1 MLEIKNITVRYK
13 NSDKPAV
20 ENFSLNIKQGEICCL
35 VGESGSGKTSVIRAV
50 LGNLPGQG
58 TVTQGDILFEGQSL
72 LDNTGNDWRRIR
84 GTEISMIFQ
93 DSGAMM
99 NPVRTIGSQFVEYI
113 REHGAYTRREA
124 WKKGV
129 QMLKNVRLP
138 DGEHI
143 MNRYPFQLS
152 GGMKQR
158 VGIAFAMFFRPK
170 LLLADE
176 PTSALD
182 VTTQAQIV
190 GEMMKLREDYGT
202 GIIMITHNLAL
213 AAYMSDRILIMKDG
227 RVTDSGNRDHI
238 LHHSQADYT
247 KNLLAAVP
255 PAGGSY
261 HV

>member
-50 LGNLPGQG
+50 LGNLPVQG

-113 REHGAYTRREA
+113 RAHGAYTRREA

>member
-113 REHGAYTRREA
+113 RAHGAYTRREA

-247 KNLLAAVP
+247 KKLLAAVP

>member
-113 REHGAYTRREA
+113 RAHGAYTRREA

-170 LLLADE
+170 LMLADE

-247 KNLLAAVP
+247 KKLLAAVP

>member
-1 MLEIKNITVRYK
+1 MLNIHNITVQYNK
-13 NSDKPAV
+13 SDKPAV
-20 ENFSLNIKQGEICCL
+20 ENFSLHIKQGEICCL

-50 LGNLPGQG
+50 QGNLPGQG

-72 LDNTGNDWRRIR
+72 LNYTVNDWQKIR

-99 NPVRTIGSQFVEYI
+99 NPIRTIGSQFVEYI
-113 REHGAYTRREA
+113 RAHGAYTKSEA
-124 WKKGV
+124 WEKGV
-129 QMLKNVRLP
+129 QMLESVRLP

-143 MNRYPFQLS
+143 MNSYPFQLS
-152 GGMKQR
+152 GGMRQR
-158 VGIAFAMFFRPK
+158 VGIAFAMVFRPK

-190 GEMMKLREDYGT
+190 RQMMKLREDYGT
-202 GIIMITHNLAL
+202 SIVMITHNLAL
-213 AAYMSDRILIMKDG
+213 AAYMSDRILIMKAG
-227 RVTDSGNRDHI
+227 RVTDSGNREHI
-238 LHHSQADYT
+238 LHDSRADYT
-247 KNLLAAVP
+247 RKLLSAVP
-255 PAGGSY
+255 SVGGYY

>member
-35 VGESGSGKTSVIRAV
+35 VGESGSGKTSVMRAV

-113 REHGAYTRREA
+113 RAHGAYTRREA

-247 KNLLAAVP
+247 KKLLAAVP

>member
-1 MLEIKNITVRYK
+1 MLEIQNITVPYK

-20 ENFSLNIKQGEICCL
+20 ENFSLHIKQGEICCL

-50 LGNLPGQG
+50 QGNLPEQG
-58 TVTQGDILFEGQSL
+58 TVTQGDIFFEGKSL
-72 LDNTGNDWRRIR
+72 LNYTVNEWRKIR

-113 REHGAYTRREA
+113 RAHGTYTKREA
-124 WKKGV
+124 WEKGV
-129 QMLKNVRLP
+129 QMLKSVRLP

-143 MNRYPFQLS
+143 MNSYPFQLS

-190 GEMMKLREDYGT
+190 RQMMKLREDYGT

-227 RVTDSGNRDHI
+227 KVTDSGDRGHI
-238 LHHSQADYT
+238 LHNSKADYT
-247 KNLLAAVP
+247 KKLLSAVP
-255 PAGGSY
+255 SAGGCY

>member
-1 MLEIKNITVRYK
+1 
-13 NSDKPAV
+13 
-20 ENFSLNIKQGEICCL
+20 
-35 VGESGSGKTSVIRAV
+35 
-50 LGNLPGQG
+50 
-58 TVTQGDILFEGQSL
+58 
-72 LDNTGNDWRRIR
+72 
-84 GTEISMIFQ
+84 
-93 DSGAMM
+93 
-99 NPVRTIGSQFVEYI
+99 
-113 REHGAYTRREA
+113 
-124 WKKGV
+124 
-129 QMLKNVRLP
+129 
-138 DGEHI
+138 

-247 KNLLAAVP
+247 KKLLAAVP

>member
-1 MLEIKNITVRYK
+1 MLEIQNITIQYNK
-13 NSDKPAV
+13 NDRPAV
-20 ENFSLNIKQGEICCL
+20 EDFSLHIKQGEICCL

-58 TVTQGDILFEGQSL
+58 YISKGDILFEGQSL
-72 LDNTGNDWRRIR
+72 LNYSVNEWRKIR

-93 DSGAMM
+93 DSGAML

-113 REHGAYTRREA
+113 RAHEAYTKREA
-124 WKKGV
+124 WEKGM
-129 QMLKNVRLP
+129 QMLECVRLP

-143 MNRYPFQLS
+143 MNSYPFQLS

-158 VGIAFAMFFRPK
+158 VGIAFSMFFQPK

-190 GEMMKLREDYGT
+190 RQMRKLKEDYGT
-202 GIIMITHNLAL
+202 SIIMITHNLAL
-213 AAYMSDRILIMKDG
+213 AAYMGDHILVMKDG
-227 RVTDSGNRDHI
+227 EIADSGDRNHI
-238 LHHSQADYT
+238 LYHSQVEYT
-247 KNLLAAVP
+247 KKLLSAVP
-255 PAGGSY
+255 SLGGYY
-261 HV
+261 HE